1 MYRGNGLNDFGD
13 EFSQFKGVMAPV
25 DAAAEEAA
33 LREVWPS
40 AAPKASPAKRA
51 LDAPV
56 APAAKKVAAEPAP
69 VEAPSPFV
77 VNTSNAFAALMSPGT
92 PAMSAEQVAAMEAAA
107 EAERVAAEEA
117 AAEEAAAA
125 EAAAAEKAAKA
136 AAAAEAKAAKASAAK
151 VEREA
156 KAAAK
161 AEAAAAAKAEKEAA
175 AVAKAAAAVLA
186 KEEKAKAAA
195 KAKAEKEAAKKPK
208 ALAPVEDANT
218 KPATPV
224 ARRTRGGKGA
234 EKEEE
239 KPWHEAL
246 GDAIAASPIGKM
258 FGMGKK
264 ASRTSVVEKVA
275 EPEPA
280 AAAPVRR
287 SSRLRN

>member
-25 DAAAEEAA
+25 DAASEEAA

-117 AAEEAAAA
+117 AAA

-136 AAAAEAKAAKASAAK
+136 AAAAEAKAAKAAAAK
-151 VEREA
+151 AEREA
-156 KAAAK
+156 KATAK

-234 EKEEE
+234 DKEEE

>member
-25 DAAAEEAA
+25 DAAAEEVA

-117 AAEEAAAA
+117 AAA

-136 AAAAEAKAAKASAAK
+136 AAAAEAKAAKAAAAK
-151 VEREA
+151 AEREA

-175 AVAKAAAAVLA
+175 GVAKAAAAVLA

-208 ALAPVEDANT
+208 ALAPVEDAN

-234 EKEEE
+234 DKEEE

-264 ASRTSVVEKVA
+264 SSRTSVVEKVA

>member
-1 MYRGNGLNDFGD
+1 MNDFGD

-117 AAEEAAAA
+117 AAA

-136 AAAAEAKAAKASAAK
+136 AAAAEAKAAKAAAAK
-151 VEREA
+151 AEREA

-264 ASRTSVVEKVA
+264 ASRTSVVEKVT

>member
-25 DAAAEEAA
+25 DAAAEDAA

-117 AAEEAAAA
+117 AAA

-136 AAAAEAKAAKASAAK
+136 AAAAEAKAAKAAAAK
-151 VEREA
+151 AEREA

-224 ARRTRGGKGA
+224 ARRTRGGKA
-234 EKEEE
+234 DKEEE

-264 ASRTSVVEKVA
+264 SSRTSVVEKVA

>member
-117 AAEEAAAA
+117 AAA

-136 AAAAEAKAAKASAAK
+136 AAAAEAKAAKAAAAK

-234 EKEEE
+234 DKEEE

>member
-25 DAAAEEAA
+25 DAASEEAA

-117 AAEEAAAA
+117 AAA
-125 EAAAAEKAAKA
+125 EAAAAEKA
-136 AAAAEAKAAKASAAK
+136 
-151 VEREA
+151 
-156 KAAAK
+156 
-161 AEAAAAAKAEKEAA
+161 
-175 AVAKAAAAVLA
+175 
-186 KEEKAKAAA
+186 AKAAA

-208 ALAPVEDANT
+208 ALAPVEDAN

-264 ASRTSVVEKVA
+264 SSRTSVVEKVA

-280 AAAPVRR
+280 AAAP
-287 SSRLRN
+287 SSAASSDALERAASARPVAL

>member
-117 AAEEAAAA
+117 AAA

-136 AAAAEAKAAKASAAK
+136 AAAAEAKAAKAAAAK
-151 VEREA
+151 AEREA
-156 KAAAK
+156 KATAK

-234 EKEEE
+234 DKEEE

>member
-25 DAAAEEAA
+25 DAASEEAA

-117 AAEEAAAA
+117 AAA

-136 AAAAEAKAAKASAAK
+136 AAAAEAKAAKAAAAK
-151 VEREA
+151 AEREA
-156 KAAAK
+156 KATAK

>member
-25 DAAAEEAA
+25 DAAAEDAA

-117 AAEEAAAA
+117 AAA

-136 AAAAEAKAAKASAAK
+136 AAAAEAKAAKAAAAK
-151 VEREA
+151 AEREA
-156 KAAAK
+156 KATAK

-264 ASRTSVVEKVA
+264 SSRTSVVEKVA

>member
-25 DAAAEEAA
+25 DAASEEAA

-117 AAEEAAAA
+117 AAA

-136 AAAAEAKAAKASAAK
+136 AAAAEAKAAKAAAAK

-208 ALAPVEDANT
+208 ALAPVEDAN

-234 EKEEE
+234 DKEEE

>member
-51 LDAPV
+51 LDGGD

-117 AAEEAAAA
+117 AAA

-136 AAAAEAKAAKASAAK
+136 AAAAEAKAAKAAAVK
-151 VEREA
+151 AEREA

-264 ASRTSVVEKVA
+264 SSRSSVVEKVA

>member
-1 MYRGNGLNDFGD
+1 M
-13 EFSQFKGVMAPV
+13 
-25 DAAAEEAA
+25 
-33 LREVWPS
+33 
-40 AAPKASPAKRA
+40 
-51 LDAPV
+51 
-56 APAAKKVAAEPAP
+56 
-69 VEAPSPFV
+69 
-77 VNTSNAFAALMSPGT
+77 
-92 PAMSAEQVAAMEAAA
+92 
-107 EAERVAAEEA
+107 
-117 AAEEAAAA
+117 
-125 EAAAAEKAAKA
+125 
-136 AAAAEAKAAKASAAK
+136 
-151 VEREA
+151 
-156 KAAAK
+156 
-161 AEAAAAAKAEKEAA
+161 
-175 AVAKAAAAVLA
+175 AKAAAAVLA

-258 FGMGKK
+258 FAMGKK
-264 ASRTSVVEKVA
+264 SSRSSVVEKVA

>member
-1 MYRGNGLNDFGD
+1 
-13 EFSQFKGVMAPV
+13 MAPV

-51 LDAPV
+51 RCADGAGR
-56 APAAKKVAAEPAP
+56 KVAAEPAP

-117 AAEEAAAA
+117 AAAGPRRRRRRRRRPPPPRRRRRRPRRRRR
-125 EAAAAEKAAKA
+125 
-136 AAAAEAKAAKASAAK
+136 SARRRPP
-151 VEREA
+151 REGGGRRRR
-156 KAAAK
+156 
-161 AEAAAAAKAEKEAA
+161 EGGEGGGGGGEGGGGG
-175 AVAKAAAAVLA
+175 LA

-264 ASRTSVVEKVA
+264 SSRTSVVEKVA
-275 EPEPA
+275 EPEPV

>member
-25 DAAAEEAA
+25 DAASEEAA

-117 AAEEAAAA
+117 AAA

-136 AAAAEAKAAKASAAK
+136 AAAAEAKAAKAAAAK

-234 EKEEE
+234 DKEEE